1 MLWLVVIVVAIPIV
15 GFVVL
20 IGAWLIL
27 NPRW

>member
-20 IGAWLIL
+20 IGAWLVL
-27 NPRW
+27 SPRW